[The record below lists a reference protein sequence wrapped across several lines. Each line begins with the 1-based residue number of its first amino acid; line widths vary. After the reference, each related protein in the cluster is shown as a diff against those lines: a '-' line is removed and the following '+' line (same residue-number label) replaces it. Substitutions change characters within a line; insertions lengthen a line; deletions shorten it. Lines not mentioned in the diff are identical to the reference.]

1 MTNYYTKGL
10 EKKSV
15 MFTRIVLGHLVADYL
30 LQSKTMALKKSAKGI
45 NGIIWCTSHSLIYTA
60 TICLFLWR
68 IDWLVALLVFISHW
82 PIDRWS
88 LASKWLKLIKGRD
101 ILVAYNSKEEY
112 REIDLSFSCLVY
124 AVADNTMH
132 LVILWIMSRWLF

>member
-1 MTNYYTKGL
+1 
-10 EKKSV
+10 
-15 MFTRIVLGHLVADYL
+15 MFTGIVLGHLVADYL
-30 LQSKTMALKKSAKGI
+30 LQNKKMALEKSAGGI
-45 NGIIWCTSHSLIYTA
+45 KGIIWCTIHSLIYTA

-101 ILVAYNSKEEY
+101 ILTAFNSKEEY
-112 REIDLSFSCLVY
+112 HEIDLSFSCLVY
-124 AVADNTMH
+124 ALADNTMH
-132 LVILWIMSRWLF
+132 LVVLWLMSRWLF

>member
-1 MTNYYTKGL
+1 
-10 EKKSV
+10 
-15 MFTRIVLGHLVADYL
+15 MFTRIVLGHFVADYL
-30 LQSKTMALKKSAKGI
+30 LQSKTKALKKSEKGI

-88 LASKWLKLIKGRD
+88 LVSKWLKLIKGRD
-101 ILVAYNSKEEY
+101 ILAAYNSKEEY

-124 AVADNTMH
+124 AVADNTVH